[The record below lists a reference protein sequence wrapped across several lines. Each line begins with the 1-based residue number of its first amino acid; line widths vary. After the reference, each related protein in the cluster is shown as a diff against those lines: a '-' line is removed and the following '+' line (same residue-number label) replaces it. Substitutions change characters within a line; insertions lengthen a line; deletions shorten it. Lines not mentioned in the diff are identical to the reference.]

1 MLFTTKRAAAL
12 LAAAGVAALTPVAGA
27 SAAEAKP
34 RGEMVICNHSGYI
47 FDLFADGP
55 SIRTDDL
62 AGNFDECTDWARVL
76 PGNYDIGY
84 SLRIPSQQNV
94 IIQARI
100 KRAGHVIYKVF
111 KNSTGIV
118 KTNVEVDRTTR
129 VDLFI
134 PRG

>member
-1 MLFTTKRAAAL
+1 MLSNTKRAAAL
-12 LAAAGVAALTPVAGA
+12 VAAAGVAAMLPATSAVAA
-27 SAAEAKP
+27 DDKP
-34 RGEMVICNHSGYI
+34 RGKMVICNHSGYI

-55 SIRTDDL
+55 SNRTDDL
-62 AGNFDECTDWARVL
+62 AGNYDECTDWARVL

-100 KRAGHVIYKVF
+100 KREGHVIYKVF

-118 KTNVEVDRTTR
+118 KTNVAA
-129 VDLFI
+129 
-134 PRG
+134 

>member
-1 MLFTTKRAAAL
+1 MVSNKKLAAALVAAAGAAAL
-12 LAAAGVAALTPVAGA
+12 LPAA
-27 SAAEAKP
+27 SANAASAP

-55 SIRTDDL
+55 SSRTDDL
-62 AGNFDECTDWARVL
+62 AGNYDECTDWARVL

-100 KRAGHVIYKVF
+100 KREGHVIYKVF
-111 KNSTGIV
+111 KNSTGIL
-118 KTNVEVDRTTR
+118 KTNVAPDKTTR